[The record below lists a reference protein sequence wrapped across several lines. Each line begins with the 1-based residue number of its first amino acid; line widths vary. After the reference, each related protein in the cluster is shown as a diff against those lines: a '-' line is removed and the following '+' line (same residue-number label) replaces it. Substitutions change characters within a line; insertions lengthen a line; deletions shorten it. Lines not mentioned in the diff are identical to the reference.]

1 MTIEQLDK
9 ANELLGKIKKLN
21 DFTMAFSRS
30 SATNLIVAKYLYY
43 PVGGGHIEQESE
55 LKLRDFPD
63 LQDFISGY
71 LSDKIAELKKQ
82 LEEL

>member
-9 ANELLGKIKKLN
+9 ANEILGKIKKLN
-21 DFTMAFSRS
+21 DFVMAFSRS

-43 PVGGGHIEQESE
+43 PVDGAHIEQESN
-55 LKLRDFPD
+55 LSLRDFPD
-63 LQDFISGY
+63 LQGFISGY
-71 LSDKIAELKKQ
+71 ISDKITELEKQ